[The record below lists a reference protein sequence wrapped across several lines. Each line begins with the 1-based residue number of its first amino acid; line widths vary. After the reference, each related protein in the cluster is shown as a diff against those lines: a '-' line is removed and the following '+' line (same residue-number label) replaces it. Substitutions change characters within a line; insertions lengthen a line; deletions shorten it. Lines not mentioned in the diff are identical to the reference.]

1 MSREVGQQF
10 EVIYLHV
17 GPQFEVR
24 SLQVGPQF
32 EVISPGL
39 PGRVV
44 GHGQFELHITMIL
57 YLLFIP
63 EYVTEP
69 LHLTVL

>member
-1 MSREVGQQF
+1 MSPP
-10 EVIYLHV
+10 V
-17 GPQFEVR
+17 GPQFEVMF
-24 SLQVGPQF
+24 LQVGLQF
-32 EVISPGL
+32 EVMSPTL

-44 GHGQFELHITMIL
+44 GHGQFELHISMIL

-63 EYVTEP
+63 EYVTEA